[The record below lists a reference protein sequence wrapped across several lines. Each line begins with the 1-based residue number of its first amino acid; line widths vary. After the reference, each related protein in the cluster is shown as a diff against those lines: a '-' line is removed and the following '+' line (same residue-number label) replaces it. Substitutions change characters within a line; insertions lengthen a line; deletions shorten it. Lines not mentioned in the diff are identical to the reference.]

1 MTEPRDAKAQLRE
14 QARARVKSLSLAARS
29 GGSLALCARL
39 REQRLW
45 QQAKAVLLFAP
56 LPDEPDLWPM
66 LTEALAAHKTVA
78 LPSFVAAT
86 NTYVA
91 RRIVDL
97 ERDLIVGKFGIR
109 EVAEL
114 SPEMELNQLDL
125 VLVPGVAFDA
135 RGGRLGRGRGFY
147 DRLLAAV
154 RGTKCGVAFDEQVVN
169 AVPVGPL
176 DVSLNCIL
184 TPTRWIET

>member
-1 MTEPRDAKAQLRE
+1 MTEPRDAKVQLRE
-14 QARARVKSLSLAARS
+14 QVRARVKNLTPATRRI
-29 GGSLALCARL
+29 GSLELCARL
-39 REQRLW
+39 RAQRVW
-45 QQAKAVLLFAP
+45 QASNTVLLFAP
-56 LPDEPDLWPM
+56 LPDEPDIWP
-66 LTEALAAHKTVA
+66 LLAEALAAHKVVA

-91 RRIVDL
+91 RRVIDPT
-97 ERDLIVGKFGIR
+97 RDLIVGKFGIR

-125 VLVPGVAFDA
+125 VLAPGVAFDLHG
-135 RGGRLGRGRGFY
+135 RRLGRGKGFY
-147 DRLLAAV
+147 DRLLAGV
-154 RGTKCGVAFDEQVVN
+154 RGTKCGVAFDEQLVD

-176 DVSLNCIL
+176 DIPLNCIL